1 MIEINNIIFIML
13 INNVS
18 TIIGKRRMD
27 ISETAKLAGVTYNTI
42 YNLYYDKTS
51 AINFKTLD
59 KLCYV
64 LECTP
69 NDLLKYIPD

>member
-1 MIEINNIIFIML
+1 ML

-18 TIIGKRRMD
+18 TIIGNRRMD

-51 AINFKTLD
+51 AISFKTLER
-59 KLCYV
+59 LCYV